1 MNIASQFESFFFQ
14 LQTKVRKL
22 FTNPCIW
29 RQRNPCCPQAHGV
42 LNFSLTEKTL
52 VLVIIIAQGIL
63 SVKTFK
69 MSAACGAFLRAHVMF
84 RLITK

>member
-1 MNIASQFESFFFQ
+1 MDIASQFESFFFNYKQ
-14 LQTKVRKL
+14 KYENYSPIHVYGVSATHAV
-22 FTNPCIW
+22 
-29 RQRNPCCPQAHGV
+29 HGV
-42 LNFSLTEKTL
+42 LNFSLTEKTI

-69 MSAACGAFLRAHVMF
+69 MSAACGAFLRAHVML

>member
-42 LNFSLTEKTL
+42 LNFSLTEKKPL
-52 VLVIIIAQGIL
+52 Y
-63 SVKTFK
+63 
-69 MSAACGAFLRAHVMF
+69 
-84 RLITK
+84 

>member
-42 LNFSLTEKTL
+42 LNFSLTEKNPCTSNYYCTRNS
-52 VLVIIIAQGIL
+52 L
-63 SVKTFK
+63 SENFQNVSCLWCFP
-69 MSAACGAFLRAHVMF
+69 
-84 RLITK
+84 